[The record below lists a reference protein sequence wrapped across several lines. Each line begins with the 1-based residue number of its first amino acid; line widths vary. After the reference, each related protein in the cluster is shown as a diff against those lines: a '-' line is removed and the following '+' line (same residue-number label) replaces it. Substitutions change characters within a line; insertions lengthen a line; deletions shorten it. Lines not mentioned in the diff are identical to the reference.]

1 PNVPNLNLSKVLKQ
15 TEGNVHEL
23 MQEVSIVSARSA
35 INEQSL
41 VDGEWSDE
49 ESILSSAHDKKTA
62 LLRHQKHVTD
72 TETVHSQVNTHKSK
86 TNEERMAQ
94 ANDDSWDDDSVPLSS
109 PRYKGITNSRTQL
122 TSVDEENVGDK
133 TDQNERQDG
142 SSCQAIINNK
152 PPVIT
157 SEDERKR
164 ILQELSMSDIEDISD
179 PDFDDDNCMSGLNS
193 EPVQKVEKSGGE
205 KKPEAGNDSDWDS
218 TSEGSSWEDDDEGHS
233 VHEDDQTTVIS
244 ATENSPNI
252 KLQVYVSQRII
263 LFLPLQHSVF
273 YHSFPKIKKNVVIT
287 SSNKRSEENECVPS
301 NLDPAQF
308 EIEEYTS
315 DSGGIFIRLSGC
327 RKNEPCQGMSTYHRK
342 SSAGYGSGDREEIL
356 EVGASGAQAKSNN
369 STRTVRISE
378 CSTVK
383 GAEEAHSIV
392 QDVANLYDKVLPLY
406 LKVKRKEK
414 LAASTLI
421 HIKKNKQVSITG
433 SVTD

>member
-1 PNVPNLNLSKVLKQ
+1 MFCACQ
-15 TEGNVHEL
+15 
-23 MQEVSIVSARSA
+23 
-35 INEQSL
+35 
-41 VDGEWSDE
+41 
-49 ESILSSAHDKKTA
+49 SSAVLDF
-62 LLRHQKHVTD
+62 
-72 TETVHSQVNTHKSK
+72 
-86 TNEERMAQ
+86 
-94 ANDDSWDDDSVPLSS
+94 PLSS
-109 PRYKGITNSRTQL
+109 VVSTDVNEDKRHQIGKHQSRCAESLQ
-122 TSVDEENVGDK
+122 GD
-133 TDQNERQDG
+133 
-142 SSCQAIINNK
+142 
-152 PPVIT
+152 
-157 SEDERKR
+157 
-164 ILQELSMSDIEDISD
+164 L
-179 PDFDDDNCMSGLNS
+179 
-193 EPVQKVEKSGGE
+193 
-205 KKPEAGNDSDWDS
+205 
-218 TSEGSSWEDDDEGHS
+218 
-233 VHEDDQTTVIS
+233 
-244 ATENSPNI
+244 
-252 KLQVYVSQRII
+252 VSIQ
-263 LFLPLQHSVF
+263 
-273 YHSFPKIKKNVVIT
+273 KIKKNVVIT

-308 EIEEYTS
+308 EIKEYTS

-406 LKVKRKEK
+406 LKVKRKER